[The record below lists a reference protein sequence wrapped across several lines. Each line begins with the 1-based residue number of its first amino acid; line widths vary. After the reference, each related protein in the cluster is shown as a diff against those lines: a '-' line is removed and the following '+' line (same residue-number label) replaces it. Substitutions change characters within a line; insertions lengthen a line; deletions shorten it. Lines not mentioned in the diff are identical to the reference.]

1 MTSNEFIPLR
11 KASILIGLQG
21 RTIHKYAK
29 TGIFKTFT
37 TPFGQTLYNRQSL
50 LDYVNN
56 FSNAKETEEQK
67 NIVYCRVSSKKQSD
81 DLQRQ
86 VKLAGELYPGYEV
99 ISDIGSGI
107 NFKRKGL
114 ETILRYSNEKRIGE
128 LVVFH
133 KDRLARFGFEIIEK
147 VINLSGG
154 KVTVVD
160 NEDHKSSEQELAED
174 LLSIIHIYSCKQ
186 MGKRRYN
193 KNIKNKV
200 VSDTETEESTS

>member
-37 TPFGQTLYNRQSL
+37 TPFGQTLYNKQSL

-56 FSNAKETEEQK
+56 FSNIKETEEQK
-67 NIVYCRVSSKKQSD
+67 NIVYCRVNSKKQSD

-86 VKLAGELYPGYEV
+86 VKLAEELYPDYEV

-114 ETILRYSNEKRIGE
+114 ETILRYSNEKRISE

-133 KDRLARFGFEIIEK
+133 KDILARFGFEVIEK

-154 KVTVVD
+154 KVTVID
-160 NEDHKSSEQELAED
+160 NENYKSSEQELAED
-174 LLSIIHIYSCKQ
+174 LLSIIHIYSSKQ

-193 KNIKNKV
+193 KNTKDKV
-200 VSDTETEESTS
+200 ISDIETEESTS